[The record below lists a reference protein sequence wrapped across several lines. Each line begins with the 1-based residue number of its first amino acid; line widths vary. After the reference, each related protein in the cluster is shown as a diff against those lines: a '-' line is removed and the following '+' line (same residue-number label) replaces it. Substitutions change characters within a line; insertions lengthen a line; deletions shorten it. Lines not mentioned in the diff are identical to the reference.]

1 MLELEAVTPRT
12 PFIRR
17 IALERR
23 HPPPTPMPV
32 VAVINRKGGSGKS
45 TLASHLAGYCARLGL
60 RVMLGD
66 VDRQQSSLAWLRR
79 RAAQPL
85 SNCPTIV
92 GWAVGAQSVMRPPV
106 GITHAVLDTP
116 GGLHGFDLA
125 RVVMGADVILMPLC
139 DSIFDRESAADCY
152 AELMTLPRVA
162 SGRCQ
167 VALVGMRLDARTKG
181 AQRLEAWAAQNGLPY
196 IGSLRE
202 SQVYPRCAEEGMT
215 LFDLP
220 ASKVAADL
228 AQWQPILDW
237 VNAAW
242 DVAEKMEATAK
253 APAPF
258 SAPSLAKQSKRRPL
272 LRSPMSAPNVPP
284 AEFRPPREVVRSARA
299 DRFGWRGLQVGC
311 RVADAQGLGT
321 GSIAQEAHHRQ
332 QVLRILGFQRLGA
345 DLRCADI
352 AAAFAAVV
360 VHLQVVHPLAANFQ
374 GVALKQHGLLRRRF
388 ARRGAQGGAVL
399 RDDGGES
406 EGSESGEHD

>member
-1 MLELEAVTPRT
+1 
-12 PFIRR
+12 
-17 IALERR
+17 
-23 HPPPTPMPV
+23 MPV

-45 TLASHLAGYCARLGL
+45 TLASHLAGWCARLGL

-79 RAAQPL
+79 RTVQPL
-85 SNCPTIV
+85 SNCPAIV
-92 GWAVGAQSVMRPPV
+92 GWAVGAQSVMRPPA

-125 RVVMGADVILMPLC
+125 RVVMGADAILMPVC

-202 SQVYPRCAEEGMT
+202 SQVYPRCAEDGMT

-220 ASKVAADL
+220 AAKVAADL

-272 LRSPMSAPNVPP
+272 LRSPMPAPNLAS
-284 AEFRPPREVVRSARA
+284 AEFRPPREAVRSARA
-299 DRFGWRGLQVGC
+299 DRFGW
-311 RVADAQGLGT
+311 
-321 GSIAQEAHHRQ
+321 
-332 QVLRILGFQRLGA
+332 
-345 DLRCADI
+345 
-352 AAAFAAVV
+352 
-360 VHLQVVHPLAANFQ
+360 
-374 GVALKQHGLLRRRF
+374 LLTVFRSRT
-388 ARRGAQGGAVL
+388 
-399 RDDGGES
+399 
-406 EGSESGEHD
+406 